1 MVIKTNQL
9 FYQFVDRIK
18 FLQVYIVAGLNS
30 NTELLLAPP
39 FRKSGLFVFLVHW
52 LGWLILHFIVFLPT
66 LVNSKIQFG
75 EPFIYAHF
83 VIPTLNFLLFYV
95 VAFYIIP
102 RMATLEKKWLWIVA
116 ASLVLAAIYTYGRFR
131 LQAIQDEYLLSQ
143 SGMFDKFPRKS
154 ASESLGPFDYLFRSY
169 AFSRNNLLINV
180 STVVV
185 GFAYRLLLL
194 WYQQEKLRKDLE
206 NQKLQ
211 AELSFLKMQVNPHF
225 LFNALNNIYSLAVM
239 EKSKKTSDSI
249 MKLSELMR
257 YVLYEKED
265 NENKVSLNKEIRHIN
280 SFIDL
285 EKLRHPGAIYV
296 NFSIEGETNDKRIA
310 PLLLFP
316 LIENACKH
324 GMLTDP
330 QKPVNIQ
337 LNVNDHHLNFSI
349 ENFNNGFLKDD
360 VGGIGIQNVQKRL
373 DLIYGKNYTLDV
385 KKTAEKFL
393 VNLQLP
399 L

>member
-1 MVIKTNQL
+1 M
-9 FYQFVDRIK
+9 
-18 FLQVYIVAGLNS
+18 YIVTGLNL

-39 FRKSGLFVFLVHW
+39 FRKSGLIVFLVHW
-52 LGWLILHFIVFLPT
+52 MAWLALHFIAFIPT
-66 LVNSKIQFG
+66 LVNSKIVFG
-75 EPFIYAHF
+75 EAFIFTHF
-83 VIPTLNFLLFYV
+83 VIPTINFLLFYI
-95 VAFYIIP
+95 VAFYIMP
-102 RMATLEKKWLWIVA
+102 RMASLQKRWFWVVA
-116 ASLVLAAIYTYGRFR
+116 SSMLLALIFSYLKFR
-131 LQAIQDEYLLSQ
+131 LEIYHADYLLGKSA
-143 SGMFDKFPRKS
+143 MYNKFPRKPS
-154 ASESLGPFDYLFRSY
+154 TESLGLFSY
-169 AFSRNNLLINV
+169 RFGSHLQNRGLITV
-180 STVVV
+180 SVIVVA
-185 GFAYRLLLL
+185 FAYRLLLL
-194 WYQQEKLRKDLE
+194 WFQQEKIRKELE

-239 EKSKKTSDSI
+239 EKSKKTGDSI

-265 NENKVSLNKEIRHIN
+265 AENKVSLNKEIRHIN
-280 SFIDL
+280 SYIDL
-285 EKLRHPGAIYV
+285 EKLRHPGDIYI

-324 GMLTDP
+324 GILTDP

-337 LNVNDHHLNFSI
+337 LHVNERQLNFSI
-349 ENFNNGFLKDD
+349 ENFNNGYLKDD

-373 DLIYGKNYTLDV
+373 ELIYGKNQTLDV
-385 KKTAEKFL
+385 KTTEDKFL